1 MPVGLDNG
9 DWPSTTVPL
18 LPHPHCQSASERL
31 AGRFIVASGSP
42 SRAGLLFAELYQ
54 QYQPAYRNREPSRAA
69 AP

>member
-1 MPVGLDNG
+1 MPAGLVNG

-18 LPHPHCQSASERL
+18 LPHPHRLFASERF

-42 SRAGLLFAELYQ
+42 SRVGLLFAQLCQ
-54 QYQPAYRNREPSRAA
+54 RHQPAYRNREPSRAA